1 MTSSRQTQDE
11 SEKPAKVWQ
20 VQEVSSKVDT
30 LTESMAEVKGMIA
43 AQNATYMSRTEI
55 ALEFEKR
62 DNKIIS
68 LQSRQNTA
76 SKVMWSVWSALIPI
90 IIAIGWNVVVNN
102 SKINH

>member
-1 MTSSRQTQDE
+1 MTAPRQTQVE

-20 VQEVSSKVDT
+20 VQEVSNKVDT
-30 LTESMAEVKGMIA
+30 LSEAVAEVKGMIA

-68 LQSRQNTA
+68 LQAKQNTA

-90 IIAIGWNVVVNN
+90 ILAVIWSVIVNN
-102 SKINH
+102 AKVEP